1 MGKSGRRGM
10 SSTSGQPNI
19 LLFVTDDHGQ
29 WASGPYGN
37 REVVTHN
44 LDRLAASGVVMENA
58 FTTTPVCSA
67 ARASL
72 LTGLTPSQ
80 HGVHDYI
87 AMAFDRWPWLKGE
100 RTLAQLLQ
108 EAGYRTGLAGKWH
121 VGNEDEPALGF
132 DSWFSVG
139 SAYPLL
145 HEGTREFCNQG
156 RMEKNCGYTDEIIA
170 EQATRFVES
179 VDQRPFFLLVGLTA
193 THGPWSGHPERLVGL
208 YDDAGFGDIPAG
220 ESYPFGEQALESQ
233 GVDRGREREAQTQYY
248 AAVSHVDE
256 IVGRLLEA
264 VDGVGKLDGTL
275 VVYTSDHGLNCGHH
289 GVWGKGNGTLPLNML
304 EESIRV
310 PLILN
315 WPGVL
320 RPGMRRGE
328 MVDHLDLFQ
337 TLAESGQARLPSGA
351 DYAGRSMLPHLVEPD
366 GGGVWRDVQF
376 GEYGTVRMA
385 RTRRHKLVQRYPSGP
400 DELFDLETDRRECC
414 NLIDSSSHQEVRS
427 ELSSLIETHFGRY
440 SRPGKSGTL
449 GAVLPQHNMSEAWRV

>member
-1 MGKSGRRGM
+1 MSTTRR
-10 SSTSGQPNI
+10 QPNI

-37 REVVTHN
+37 QEVVTPN

-58 FTTTPVCSA
+58 FTPTPVCSA

-87 AMAFDRWPWLKGE
+87 AMAFDRGPWLAGE
-100 RTLAQLLQ
+100 RTMPQLLQ

-121 VGNEDEPALGF
+121 VGNEDEPAPGF
-132 DSWFSVG
+132 DFWFSVG

-156 RMEKNCGYTDEIIA
+156 RMEAICGYTDEIIA
-170 EQATRFVES
+170 EQAAQFVKTE
-179 VDQRPFFLLVGLTA
+179 DEQPFFLLVGLTA
-193 THGPWSGHPERLVGL
+193 THGPWRGHPERLVGL
-208 YDDAGFGDIPAG
+208 FDDATFGDIPAG
-220 ESYPFGEQALESQ
+220 EAYEFGEQTLESQ
-233 GVDRGREREAQTQYY
+233 SVDRRREREAQAQYY

-256 IVGRLLEA
+256 IVGRLLGA
-264 VDGVGKLDGTL
+264 VDGAGKLDNTL
-275 VVYTSDHGLNCGHH
+275 VAYTSDHGLNCGHH
-289 GVWGKGNGTLPLNML
+289 GIWGKGNGTRPLNMV

-310 PLILN
+310 PLILS

-320 RPGMRRGE
+320 QAGMRREE

-337 TLAESGQARLPSGA
+337 TLAETGEAKLPSGA
-351 DYAGRSMLPHLVEPD
+351 DYAGKSMLPLLFESEE
-366 GGGVWRDVQF
+366 GGSWRDVQF

-385 RTRRHKLVQRYPSGP
+385 RTRRYKLVRRHPSGP
-400 DELFDLETDRRECC
+400 HELFDLETDPRESHS
-414 NLIDSSSHQEVRS
+414 LFDSSSHRAVSS
-427 ELSSLIETHFGRY
+427 ELLRLMERHFSRY
-440 SRPGKSGTL
+440 SRPDRNGTL
-449 GAVLPQHNMSEAWRV
+449 GAALPQHNMTEAWRV

>member
-1 MGKSGRRGM
+1 MSTTRR
-10 SSTSGQPNI
+10 QPNI

-29 WASGPYGN
+29 WACGPYGN
-37 REVVTHN
+37 QEVVTPN

-58 FTTTPVCSA
+58 FTPTPVCSA

-87 AMAFDRWPWLKGE
+87 AMAFDRGPWLAE
-100 RTLAQLLQ
+100 EWTLPQLLQ

-121 VGNEDEPALGF
+121 VGNEDEPAPGF
-132 DSWFSVG
+132 DFWFSVG

-145 HEGTREFCNQG
+145 HEGTRAFCYQG
-156 RMEKNCGYTDEIIA
+156 RMETYGGYTDEIIA
-170 EQATRFVES
+170 EQATRFVEAD
-179 VDQRPFFLLVGLTA
+179 DQRPFFLLVGLTA
-193 THGPWSGHPERLVGL
+193 THGPWSGHPERLVRL
-208 YDDAGFGDIPAG
+208 YDEAAFGDIPGG

-233 GVDRGREREAQTQYY
+233 GVDRGREREAQAQYY

-256 IVGRLLEA
+256 IVGRLVGA
-264 VDGVGKLDGTL
+264 VDGAGKSDKTL

-289 GVWGKGNGTLPLNML
+289 GIWGKGNGTRPLNMV
-304 EESIRV
+304 EESIQV

-320 RPGMRRGE
+320 PAGMRCGE
-328 MVDHLDLFQ
+328 LVDHLDLFQ
-337 TLAESGQARLPSGA
+337 TLAESGQAKLPPDA
-351 DYAGRSMLPHLVEPD
+351 DSAGRIMLPLLVEPD
-366 GGGVWRDVQF
+366 GGGSWREVQF

-385 RTRRHKLVQRYPSGP
+385 RTGRFKLVQRHPSGP
-400 DELFDLETDRRECC
+400 DELFDLESDPRERR
-414 NLIDSSSHQEVRS
+414 NLIASSSYQALRS
-427 ELSSLIETHFGRY
+427 ELSLLIENHFSRY

-449 GAVLPQHNMSEAWRV
+449 GAELRQHNMTEAWRS

>member
-1 MGKSGRRGM
+1 MSTTRR
-10 SSTSGQPNI
+10 QPNI

-37 REVVTHN
+37 QEVVTPN

-58 FTTTPVCSA
+58 FTPTPVCSA

-87 AMAFDRWPWLKGE
+87 AMAFDRGPWLAGE
-100 RTLAQLLQ
+100 RTMPQLLQ

-121 VGNEDEPALGF
+121 VGNEDEPAPGF
-132 DSWFSVG
+132 DFWFSVG

-156 RMEKNCGYTDEIIA
+156 RMEAICGYTDEIIA
-170 EQATRFVES
+170 EQAAQFVKTE
-179 VDQRPFFLLVGLTA
+179 DERPFFLLVGPTA
-193 THGPWSGHPERLVGL
+193 THGPWRGHPERLVGL
-208 YDDAGFGDIPAG
+208 FDDATFGDIPAG
-220 ESYPFGEQALESQ
+220 EAYEFGEQTLESQ
-233 GVDRGREREAQTQYY
+233 SVDRRREREAQAQYY

-256 IVGRLLEA
+256 IVGRLLGA
-264 VDGVGKLDGTL
+264 VDGAGKLDNTL
-275 VVYTSDHGLNCGHH
+275 VAYTSDHGLNCGHH
-289 GVWGKGNGTLPLNML
+289 GIWGKGNGTRPLNMV

-320 RPGMRRGE
+320 PAGMRRGE

-337 TLAESGQARLPSGA
+337 TLAESGQAQLSSGT
-351 DYAGRSMLPHLVEPD
+351 DYAGRSMLPLLVEPD
-366 GGGVWRDVQF
+366 GGGSWRDVQF

-385 RTRRHKLVQRYPSGP
+385 RTRRHKLVQRHPSGP
-400 DELFDLETDRRECC
+400 HELFDLEVDPRESV
-414 NLIDSSSHQEVRS
+414 NFIQNSSHQTAAS
-427 ELSSLIETHFGRY
+427 EISRLMERYFLRY

-449 GAVLPQHNMSEAWRV
+449 GATLPQHNLTEAWRV